1 VNNGR
6 SQPTKTS
13 LAVSLM
19 VLGVATFSAIA
30 LTELSLMA
38 NVIITLLGVIQVG
51 MAILIL
57 AIPPQN

>member
-1 VNNGR
+1 
-6 SQPTKTS
+6 
-13 LAVSLM
+13 M